1 MVLSSAV
8 LAGSFWFS
16 WQLSNFN
23 CELGPEST
31 GFLEHGLSALP
42 EQLQWE

>member
-1 MVLSSAV
+1 MVLSSTV

-16 WQLSNFN
+16 WQLFNFN
-23 CELGPEST
+23 LELGLEST
-31 GFLEHGLSALP
+31 GFLEHGLSALR